1 MTGLGPSRLLEVA
14 YIGSINR
21 QRARMRKGRY
31 GWGVRRCVDV
41 SIVDNKMVMSG
52 HDLEDYDKGHEC
64 ENENELLTKV
74 ED

>member
-1 MTGLGPSRLLEVA
+1 
-14 YIGSINR
+14 
-21 QRARMRKGRY
+21 MRKGRY